1 VTYNRPPEDFKK
13 QLSQFIAD
21 LKEGARV
28 TSRNNKAQIDSY
40 GRALARNKGISGERT
55 SPQSM
60 KTAVPAKKA
69 AKAKKSKPARKQ
81 QRRLAHLAY
90 SSELATALETL
101 RSHKLESLY
110 NSICNV
116 RIEHT
121 PLLTVGVW
129 SFVESLCALAG
140 KGENVDFVGYYSNQK
155 LADLGFK
162 EKTTLRDA
170 LTRIQRNGNSTK
182 HHETAASFDGPQL
195 SNDLETIVPLLIK
208 TLETIRPKK

>member
-1 VTYNRPPEDFKK
+1 
-13 QLSQFIAD
+13 
-21 LKEGARV
+21 
-28 TSRNNKAQIDSY
+28 
-40 GRALARNKGISGERT
+40 
-55 SPQSM
+55 
-60 KTAVPAKKA
+60 
-69 AKAKKSKPARKQ
+69 
-81 QRRLAHLAY
+81 
-90 SSELATALETL
+90 
-101 RSHKLESLY
+101 
-110 NSICNV
+110 V